1 MIRNQSLIQS
11 YLAGSASGQKT
22 QAKLEAS
29 GLGERCQGEPAM
41 VRREEARRRRLAGS
55 RLGRDSGRVRALVT
69 KPMASASWVPSSA
82 ADAVSRQRAV
92 SVMHEIMLD
101 QWHHHPT
108 GELPPRPGA
117 LRCVPVIRTHKELP
131 KRSGQAREP
140 GTGSPRPWPQGTQQR
155 QSRGRSAHSGGRICL
170 ERQNLR
176 VPRGPVRFMGQVS
189 STAQA
194 PKWPGRTSSVQPV
207 LRLGNSP
214 QQPLRAPVA
223 VRSC

>member
-1 MIRNQSLIQS
+1 MIRDQSLIQS

-29 GLGERCQGEPAM
+29 CLGERSQGGPVMA
-41 VRREEARRRRLAGS
+41 RREEASRRRRAGS
-55 RLGRDSGRVRALVT
+55 RFGRDSGRVCAPVT
-69 KPMASASWVPSSA
+69 KPMASAPWMPSPVA
-82 ADAVSRQRAV
+82 NAVSLRMVVPVKREV
-92 SVMHEIMLD
+92 MLD
-101 QWHHHPT
+101 QWHHHRT

-117 LRCVPVIRTHKELP
+117 LRCVPVTRTHKAPP

-155 QSRGRSAHSGGRICL
+155 QSRGRPAHLGGRISL
-170 ERQNLR
+170 QRQNLR
-176 VPRGPVRFMGQVS
+176 VPRGPVRFMGPVS

-194 PKWPGRTSSVQPV
+194 PKWPGRTSFAQPV
-207 LRLGNSP
+207 LRLRNRP
-214 QQPLRAPVA
+214 QQPLSQHVA